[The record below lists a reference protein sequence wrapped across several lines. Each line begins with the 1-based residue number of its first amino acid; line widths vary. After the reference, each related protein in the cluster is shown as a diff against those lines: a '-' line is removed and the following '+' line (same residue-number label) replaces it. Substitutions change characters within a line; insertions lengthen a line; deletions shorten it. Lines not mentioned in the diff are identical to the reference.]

1 MTPEELKAIEAR
13 IRADDATA
21 EDMRA
26 LLAYHVGAH
35 RLTKLE
41 TRLAAAEKVVEAAR
55 DLALEDAFLGGT
67 PLTPDQAIAFRLKVA
82 PLIAEFDKLKEEK

>member
-26 LLAYHVGAH
+26 LLAYVKEDL
-35 RLTKLE
+35 LTKLE

>member
-21 EDMRA
+21 EDMHA
-26 LLAYHVGAH
+26 LLAYHVGHH

-55 DLALEDAFLGGT
+55 RVTATDAVRNDCEELDARRLDRELSQALAAY
-67 PLTPDQAIAFRLKVA
+67 
-82 PLIAEFDKLKEEK
+82 DKLKEEK

>member
-26 LLAYHVGAH
+26 LLAYVKEDL
-35 RLTKLE
+35 LTKLE
-41 TRLAAAEKVVEAAR
+41 TRLAAAEKVVEAAKATR
-55 DLALEDAFLGGT
+55 ALEKESGGFFAWYSH
-67 PLTPDQAIAFRLKVA
+67 LDHAL
-82 PLIAEFDKLKEEK
+82 AEYDKLEEK